1 MGNTTYVSDIKNQYL
16 KNNQVVS
23 SNVVVTIGNVA
34 YRKVIVQ
41 GNNGQVTMLDV
52 LNSLIGF
59 DSRPKPIKTIE
70 TSIQEYIETLLNEG
84 VNTPLKTILE
94 LRQNNNISK
103 VYRSENYQ
111 LGFTDSLMT
120 EFISK
125 TKDLKISEYDKL
137 VYYDRCHTI

>member
-1 MGNTTYVSDIKNQYL
+1 M
-16 KNNQVVS
+16 
-23 SNVVVTIGNVA
+23 VTIGNVA

-41 GNNGQVTMLDV
+41 GNNKQVTMLDV

-70 TSIQEYIETLLNEG
+70 TSIQDYIETLLNEY
-84 VNTPLKTILE
+84 VNNTFKTILE

-103 VYRSENYQ
+103 VYRSENYR

-137 VYYDRCHTI
+137 VYYDRGHTI